1 MPFAANILLCLINL
15 AWSKLRDGRQHWA
28 LTTRNLATHFT
39 LSVRMIS
46 ITSRVPTS
54 SRPARA
60 SPSRM
65 FASISKACED
75 MPAWTWSLNV
85 ARGVYVCERANIGSE
100 RMRSGTKGARRER

>member
-1 MPFAANILLCLINL
+1 MSRQQPVLPYQPRLVEAAER
-15 AWSKLRDGRQHWA
+15 SSA
-28 LTTRNLATHFT
+28 LSAQTRNLATHFT

-65 FASISKACED
+65 FASMSKACED